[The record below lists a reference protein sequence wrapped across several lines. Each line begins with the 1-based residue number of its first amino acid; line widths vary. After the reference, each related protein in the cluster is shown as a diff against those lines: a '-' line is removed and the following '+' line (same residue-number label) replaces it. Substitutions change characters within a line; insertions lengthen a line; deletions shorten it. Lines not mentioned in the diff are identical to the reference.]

1 MDGKTIQMLA
11 QALPCDATYKR
22 KHAYAEVE
30 GWPDN
35 AVNFLWRYSQLEFG
49 WTTAETLAR
58 YRMPFPGPVYGKDGW
73 VFRAYLMCLDGKR
86 NYDPHVA
93 EAYALHMLEPKF
105 NAPREKLKALL
116 TAIST
121 KETSAR
127 HILAVARVTG
137 IPPETVEA
145 FETLFYNLLDRRDE
159 AGMLMSETMYP
170 NTRLVELRQDYIDTS
185 PMTDIV
191 RRAGYNTGE
200 LDLASFLAGF
210 GTSAYLDSDHSRDIE
225 DEITKRIIANG
236 MLWARANLLNQ
247 STPGMSRTTALLT
260 AKRQG
265 GGGVTVPPSVDLD
278 DEYMMNLG
286 MDTRVI
292 NERVNAI
299 RIANASASM
308 VTLDVESK

>member
-1 MDGKTIQMLA
+1 
-11 QALPCDATYKR
+11 
-22 KHAYAEVE
+22 
-30 GWPDN
+30 
-35 AVNFLWRYSQLEFG
+35 
-49 WTTAETLAR
+49 
-58 YRMPFPGPVYGKDGW
+58 
-73 VFRAYLMCLDGKR
+73 MCIDGKR

-93 EAYALHMLEPKF
+93 EAYALYKLPPKY
-105 NAPREKLKALL
+105 NAPCEKLKALL
-116 TAIST
+116 TAIGA
-121 KETSAR
+121 KETSTR

-137 IPPETVEA
+137 LPQATVEA
-145 FETLFYNLLDRRDE
+145 FETLFYNILDRRDE

-170 NTRLVELRQDYIDTS
+170 HTRIVELRQDYIDTS

-210 GTSAYLDSDHSRDIE
+210 GTSSYLDGDHSRDVE
-225 DEITKRIIANG
+225 EEITKRIIANG

-265 GGGVTVPPSVDLD
+265 GGGVSVPPSVDLD